1 MQDAADVIMEDT
13 FHMHAP
19 ANDPIVSPQAG
30 RTFSFSQSSRPIES
44 RGPRPASFA
53 GMMQN
58 VDPKE
63 LPDVHQSVS
72 AAMSPEL
79 PGAHTGNT
87 AEVPSGE
94 PGHLQHGLTRGPTQ
108 ERSAKSK
115 GKQPVSQQ
123 WAELHVPVPPGD
135 PSHELYCATRLPIP
149 ADPAAF
155 SFKPSTPPEPES
167 TERARD
173 EQTTH
178 AHPRPHRPLRP
189 KPAAQQPAA
198 EPASAQRRTVIDLTT
213 PDTSEGVSKGTPQ
226 TRAAPAPGARDLTRP
241 NPFAAI
247 IAQNFTYLQTNP
259 SRHLRRSPTAAT
271 APTHAASRT
280 DPSAPPAGIPSGYL
294 ENTFPSTPSGYRFV
308 AGQGFVCQVCG
319 TAVKRPQRHKFVG
332 RWCEARMVEEA
343 RREDEN

>member
-19 ANDPIVSPQAG
+19 ANDRIVPPQAG
-30 RTFSFSQSSRPIES
+30 RTFSFSQSPRPIES

-79 PGAHTGNT
+79 PGILSGIGQGNGDASAH
-87 AEVPSGE
+87 P
-94 PGHLQHGLTRGPTQ
+94 QHDLTLGPVH
-108 ERSAKSK
+108 EKSAKSR

-123 WAELHVPVPPGD
+123 WADLHVPVPPGD
-135 PSHELYCATRLPIP
+135 PSHELCCATRLPIP
-149 ADPAAF
+149 TDPAAF
-155 SFKPSTPPEPES
+155 TFKPSVPHAPVPSEG
-167 TERARD
+167 ARD
-173 EQTTH
+173 ERTTH
-178 AHPRPHRPLRP
+178 AHRRSERLLRP
-189 KPAAQQPAA
+189 RPAAQQPAA
-198 EPASAQRRTVIDLTT
+198 EPSSAQRRTAIDLTAQ
-213 PDTSEGVSKGTPQ
+213 DTSERVTEGPPQ
-226 TRAAPAPGARDLTRP
+226 TRAAPASTARDLTRP
-241 NPFAAI
+241 NPLAAI
-247 IAQNFTYLQTNP
+247 TAQNFTYPQTNP
-259 SRHLRRSPTAAT
+259 SRHLRRSPLPPPPAT
-271 APTHAASRT
+271 APTQPATRT
-280 DPSAPPAGIPSGYL
+280 NPSAPPAGIPSGYL

-343 RREDEN
+343 RR